1 MVSTQSDLHQY
12 GHDREGLKMAQKVQ
26 VLLLCDLEE
35 GNAEA
40 EETIQFALGN
50 TSYEIDVCAQHAQQ
64 IRTSMEPFVTHAR
77 KAGTVAGGGGRRRR
91 ERPASNREQ
100 SANIRSWAK
109 DRGIQ
114 VNERGRIPASVVREY
129 EQAH

>member
-1 MVSTQSDLHQY
+1 
-12 GHDREGLKMAQKVQ
+12 MAQKVQ

-40 EETIQFALGN
+40 EETLQFALGN
-50 TSYEIDVCAQHAQQ
+50 TSYEIDVCSQHAQQ
-64 IRTSMEPFVTHAR
+64 IRTSLEPFVAHAR
-77 KAGTVAGGGGRRRR
+77 KAGTATSGGGRRRR

-100 SANIRSWAK
+100 SASIRSWAK

-114 VNERGRIPASVVREY
+114 VNERGRIPASVVKEY